1 MDIFDILV
9 LVAGIVGFMLAAG
22 IIYFI
27 LGLIHIIIIQHFIP
41 YKYRG
46 IVQSC
51 LYIIISPFVFWY
63 LFDFVKDIFKDLDV
77 FTYTIYSMIGI
88 AIVAL
93 IDFIML
99 WQQTPICPEC
109 GTWFDNTILD
119 TESDSYLKEEAVQR
133 DVYNNSGEKI
143 GHFNDTKISIGIQQ
157 TGYYKCNRCG
167 KEYMHVTRH

>member
-1 MDIFDILV
+1 
-9 LVAGIVGFMLAAG
+9 
-22 IIYFI
+22 
-27 LGLIHIIIIQHFIP
+27 
-41 YKYRG
+41 
-46 IVQSC
+46 
-51 LYIIISPFVFWY
+51 
-63 LFDFVKDIFKDLDV
+63 
-77 FTYTIYSMIGI
+77 MIGI

-109 GTWFDNTILD
+109 GAWFDNTILD

-133 DVYNNSGEKI
+133 NVYNNSGEKI
-143 GHFNDTKISIGIQQ
+143 GHFNDTQISIGIQQ